1 MGAMRITREIDRENL
16 VVVLRVSGALDDDG
30 LLQLV
35 VQLRSDPEVKPDYAL
50 LIDLSEA
57 NGGAVT
63 SLGVR
68 ALAAQ
73 PLVLS
78 PASRRAVVVPTDL
91 GFGMARMYEMLR
103 EAHAGGV
110 RPFRDLA
117 EAQRWVTRKD

>member
-1 MGAMRITREIDRENL
+1 MRVSREIDRENR
-16 VVVLRVSGALDDDG
+16 VVVLGVSGPLDDDG

-35 VQLRSDPEVKPDYAL
+35 SQLRSDPEVKPDYAL
-50 LIDLSEA
+50 LIDLSQA
-57 NGGAVT
+57 NGAAVT

-68 ALAAQ
+68 ALSAQ

-78 PASRRAVVVPTDL
+78 PSSRRAVVVPSDL

-103 EAHAGGV
+103 DERAGVV

-117 EAQRWVTRKD
+117 EARRWVTGWD